1 MIAQE
6 LEVSLHMAF
15 VEARQQRHEFITV
28 EHLLLALLDNP
39 SAAEVLRACAANI
52 DELRKVLSTFIKDN
66 TPQVA
71 GTQEVDTQPTLGFQ
85 RVIQRAIMHVQS
97 TGNGKKEVAGANV
110 LVAIFGEKDS
120 HAVYYLHQQGVT
132 RLDVVN
138 FIAHGIRKSDAADSA
153 KSSDASSSSAADN
166 EEAGASAGSGDKP
179 TEKASPLEQFTL
191 NLNQAA
197 KDGKIDPLIGR
208 EHEVERVIQVLCRR
222 RKNNPLLVGEAGVG
236 KTAIAEGLAWRI
248 TQGTVPE
255 VLAEATVYSLDMG
268 ALLAGTKYRGDFE
281 QRLKGVLK
289 TLKDK
294 PHAILFIDEIHTL
307 IGAGAASG
315 GTLDASN
322 LLKPALSS
330 GALKCIGATTFT
342 EYRGIFEKDA
352 ALSRRFQ
359 KVDVVEPTVEQTID
373 ILKGLKSRF
382 EEHHSV
388 KYASAALQAAAE
400 LSAKYIGDRHLP
412 DKAIDVIDEAGAAQ
426 RVLVPSKRKKT
437 IGKTEIEEI
446 VAKMARIPPASVSN
460 DDRSKLQTLER
471 DLKSVVFGQDKALD
485 VLASSVKMARSGL
498 GKPDKP
504 IGSFLFSG
512 PTGVGK
518 TEAAKQLAY
527 ILGIELIRFDMSE
540 YMERHAVSR
549 LIGAPPGYV
558 GFDKGGLLTEAITK
572 KPYCVL
578 LLDEIEK
585 AHPDIFNVLLQVMDH
600 GTLTDNN
607 GRKAD
612 FRNVIIIM
620 TTNAGAETMN
630 KATIGFTNQRQAGDE
645 MADIKRL
652 FTPEF
657 RNRLDAIVGFKAL
670 DEQIILRVVDK
681 FLLQLEQQLA
691 EKKVEVTFTDALR
704 QHLAKKGF
712 DPLMGARPMQR
723 LIQDT
728 IRRALADE
736 LLFGRLTEGGRLTVD
751 LDTDVADKTKTEVK
765 LDIQPLPKKDKH
777 AKAEPEEAA
786 AS

>member
-39 SAAEVLRACAANI
+39 SAAEVLRACSANV
-52 DELRKVLSTFIKDN
+52 DDLRKSLTNFIKDN

-71 GTQEVDTQPTLGFQ
+71 GLDDVDTQPTLGFQ

-97 TGNGKKEVAGANV
+97 TGSGKKEVMGSNV

-138 FIAHGIRKSDAADSA
+138 FIAHGIK
-153 KSSDASSSSAADN
+153 KN
-166 EEAGASAGSGDKP
+166 EPPETSKGAEGTPEAEETGGEKN
-179 TEKASPLEQFTL
+179 EKASPLELYTQ
-191 NLNQAA
+191 NLNQLA
-197 KDGKIDPLIGR
+197 KEGKIDPLIGR
-208 EHEVERVIQVLCRR
+208 EHEVERVIQILCRR

-248 TQGTVPE
+248 SQNSVPE
-255 VLAEATVYSLDMG
+255 VLAQAVVYSLDMG

-289 TLKDK
+289 ALKDR
-294 PHAILFIDEIHTL
+294 PHAVLFIDEIHTL

-315 GTLDASN
+315 GTMDASN
-322 LLKPALSS
+322 LLKPSLSS
-330 GALKCIGATTFT
+330 GQLKCIGATTFT

-359 KVDVVEPTVEQTID
+359 KVDVVEPTVEQTVE

-382 EEHHSV
+382 EEHHKV
-388 KYASAALQAAAE
+388 KYALGALQAAAE
-400 LSAKYIGDRHLP
+400 LSAKFINDRQLP

-426 RVLVPSKRKKT
+426 QILPANKRKKT
-437 IGKTEIEEI
+437 ISKTEVEEI
-446 VAKMARIPPASVSN
+446 VAKIARIPPANVSQ
-460 DDRSKLQTLER
+460 DDRSKLKTLDR
-471 DLKSVVFGQDKALD
+471 DLKSVVFGQDKAVD
-485 VLASSVKMARSGL
+485 ILASAVKMARSGL
-498 GKPDKP
+498 GKGDKP

-527 ILGIELIRFDMSE
+527 IMGIDLIRFDMSE

-558 GFDKGGLLTEAITK
+558 GFDQGGLLTEAVTK
-572 KPYCVL
+572 KPHCVL

-600 GTLTDNN
+600 GALTDNN

-612 FRNVIIIM
+612 FRNVILIM

-630 KATIGFTNQRQAGDE
+630 KSTIGFTNPRESGDE
-645 MADIKRL
+645 MIDIKRL

-670 DEQIILRVVDK
+670 DENVILRVVDK
-681 FLLQLEQQLA
+681 FLLQLETQLA
-691 EKKVEVTFTDALR
+691 EKKVEVTFTDKLR

-712 DPLMGARPMQR
+712 DPLMGARPLQR

-736 LLFGRLTEGGRLTVD
+736 LLFGRLTDGGRLTVD
-751 LDTDVADKTKTEVK
+751 LDETDTTKTEVL
-765 LDIQPLPKKDKH
+765 LDIKPLPKREGR
-777 AKAEPEEAA
+777 AKPEEAIA
-786 AS
+786 D

>member
-52 DELRKVLSTFIKDN
+52 DDLRKSLTNFIKDN

-71 GTQEVDTQPTLGFQ
+71 GTEDVDTQPTLGFQ

-97 TGNGKKEVAGANV
+97 TGSGKKEVTGANV

-138 FIAHGIRKSDAADSA
+138 FIAHGIKKADQPEPSKAPGENQSESEEGGSEKS
-153 KSSDASSSSAADN
+153 
-166 EEAGASAGSGDKP
+166 
-179 TEKASPLEQFTL
+179 EKASPLEQYTQ

-197 KDGKIDPLIGR
+197 KDGKSDPLIGR
-208 EHEVERVIQVLCRR
+208 EYEVERTIQILCRR

-248 TQGTVPE
+248 TQGAVPE
-255 VLAEATVYSLDMG
+255 ILAEANVYSLDMG

-289 TLKDK
+289 SLKDK
-294 PHAILFIDEIHTL
+294 PNAILFIDEIHTL

-330 GALKCIGATTFT
+330 GQLKCIGATTFT

-359 KVDVVEPTVEQTID
+359 KVDVVEPSVSETID

-382 EEHHSV
+382 EEHHNV
-388 KYASAALQAAAE
+388 KYALAALQAAAE
-400 LSAKYIGDRHLP
+400 LSAKYINDRHLP

-426 RVLVPSKRKKT
+426 RIMTASKRKKT
-437 IGKTEIEEI
+437 IGKAEIEDI
-446 VAKMARIPPASVSN
+446 VAKIARIPPANVSN

-471 DLKSVVFGQDKALD
+471 DLKSVVFGQDKALE
-485 VLASSVKMARSGL
+485 VLASAVKMARSGL

-527 ILGIELIRFDMSE
+527 IMGVDLIRFDMSE

-558 GFDKGGLLTEAITK
+558 GFDQGGLLTEAITK
-572 KPYCVL
+572 KPHAVL

-630 KATIGFTNQRQAGDE
+630 KATIGFTNPRQAGDE
-645 MADIKRL
+645 MGDIKRL

-657 RNRLDAIVGFKAL
+657 RNRLDAIVNFKAL

-681 FLLQLEQQLA
+681 FLLQLETQLA
-691 EKKVEVTFTDALR
+691 EKKVEVTFTDKLR
-704 QHLAKKGF
+704 KHLAKKGF

-751 LDTDVADKTKTEVK
+751 LDDRDDSKTEVT
-765 LDIQPLPKKDKH
+765 LDIQPLPKKEGK
-777 AKAEPEEAA
+777 AKPEEATA
-786 AS
+786 D

>member
-1 MIAQE
+1 MHYGGRMIAQE

-28 EHLLLALLDNP
+28 EHLLMALLDNP
-39 SAAEVLRACAANI
+39 SAAEVLRACSANI
-52 DELRKVLSTFIKDN
+52 DDLRKSLVQFIKEN
-66 TPQVA
+66 TPTVGGA
-71 GTQEVDTQPTLGFQ
+71 DEVDTQPTLGFQ

-97 TGNGKKEVAGANV
+97 TGSGKKEVTGSNV

-138 FIAHGIRKSDAADSA
+138 FIAHGIKKSDPPESA
-153 KSSDASSSSAADN
+153 KPSESASG
-166 EEAGASAGSGDKP
+166 EAEKDEGDGKGSP
-179 TEKASPLEQFTL
+179 IEQFTQ
-191 NLNQAA
+191 NLNQLAR
-197 KDGKIDPLIGR
+197 DGKIDPLIGR
-208 EHEVERVIQVLCRR
+208 ELEVERVIQILCRR

-248 TQGTVPE
+248 TQNDVPE
-255 VLAEATVYSLDMG
+255 VLANAIVYSLDMG

-289 TLKDK
+289 YLKDQ
-294 PHAILFIDEIHTL
+294 PNAVLFIDEIHTL

-330 GALKCIGATTFT
+330 GAMKCIGATTFT

-359 KVDVVEPTVEQTID
+359 KVDVVEPSVEQTIE

-388 KYASAALQAAAE
+388 KYALGALQAAAE
-400 LSAKYIGDRHLP
+400 LSAKFINDRHLP

-426 RVLVPSKRKKT
+426 RILPKNKQKKT
-437 IGKTEIEEI
+437 ITRAEVEDI
-446 VAKMARIPPASVSN
+446 VAKIARIPPASVSN
-460 DDRSKLQTLER
+460 DDRSKLKSLER
-471 DLKSVVFGQDKALD
+471 DLNSVVFGQEPAILAL
-485 VLASSVKMARSGL
+485 SSAIKMARSGL
-498 GKPDKP
+498 GKPERP

-518 TEAAKQLAY
+518 TEVAKQLAFV
-527 ILGIELIRFDMSE
+527 LGVELIRFDMSE

-558 GFDKGGLLTEAITK
+558 GFDQGGLLTEAVTK
-572 KPYCVL
+572 KPHCVL

-585 AHPDIFNVLLQVMDH
+585 AHPDVFNVLLQVMDH

-612 FRNVIIIM
+612 FRNVIIVM

-630 KATIGFTNQRQAGDE
+630 KSTIGFLNSREQGDE

-657 RNRLDAIVGFKAL
+657 RNRLDSIVSFRSL
-670 DEQIILRVVDK
+670 DPAIILRVVDK
-681 FLLQLEQQLA
+681 FLLQLESQLA
-691 EKKVEVTFTDALR
+691 EKKVEATFTDGLR
-704 QHLAKKGF
+704 QHLAKVGF

-736 LLFGRLTEGGRLTVD
+736 LLFGRLVDGGRLTVD
-751 LDTDVADKTKTEVK
+751 VDVDGKTI
-765 LDIQPLPKKDKH
+765 LDIQPLKKTDKPN
-777 AKAEPEEAA
+777 KAEPATA
-786 AS
+786 